1 MAFSTDNVHVW
12 RNLLEQ
18 AGFTLADIPKQWEA
32 FWSFWCDRVQPAV
45 RQALGRDDIWGVGL
59 PMAASSTDA
68 YLEFYIFVSA
78 YGADYVT
85 PEGKLVIDDP
95 EIRRR
100 LVKALDSYT
109 AIYRKGCTPPDSV
122 TWDDYD
128 NNKAFLTQAVVLV
141 ANPTMSI
148 PNALKRE
155 RPDDYYHNS
164 ATLEWPLG
172 SHGEPFPIYGETHPA
187 VVFKAAGNTATA
199 KEFVRFLVSEGWLM
213 HYLDFSGERLLPTI
227 SALLDQPFWLDPSDP
242 HRMAAVM
249 QISSR
254 PTLYNYTAASG
265 NWRHQLV
272 NKELVWSKAIHRVVA
287 EGVSPEQAVDEA
299 IARVK
304 QILAE

>member
-1 MAFSTDNVHVW
+1 
-12 RNLLEQ
+12 
-18 AGFTLADIPKQWEA
+18 
-32 FWSFWCDRVQPAV
+32 
-45 RQALGRDDIWGVGL
+45 
-59 PMAASSTDA
+59 
-68 YLEFYIFVSA
+68 LEFYIFVSA

-172 SHGEPFPIYGETHPA
+172 SHGEPFPIYGET
-187 VVFKAAGNTATA
+187 
-199 KEFVRFLVSEGWLM
+199 
-213 HYLDFSGERLLPTI
+213 
-227 SALLDQPFWLDPSDP
+227 
-242 HRMAAVM
+242 
-249 QISSR
+249 
-254 PTLYNYTAASG
+254 
-265 NWRHQLV
+265 
-272 NKELVWSKAIHRVVA
+272 
-287 EGVSPEQAVDEA
+287 
-299 IARVK
+299 
-304 QILAE
+304 